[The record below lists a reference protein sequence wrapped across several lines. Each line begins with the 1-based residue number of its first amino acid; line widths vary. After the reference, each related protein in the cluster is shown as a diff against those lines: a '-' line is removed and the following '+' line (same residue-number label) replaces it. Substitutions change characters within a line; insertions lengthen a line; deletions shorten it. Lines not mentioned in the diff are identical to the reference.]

1 MAWGLKFSLSLPIV
15 RGEAADAKDGS
26 SPWRYGNGCYT
37 RTWRDSRAK
46 AGAAVESPQGSRN
59 GFGHRRSGRGGSIIT
74 QTLETSDVRAEKVA
88 AARERLD
95 RGDYKDPGNIAKTAG
110 KLLKYLG

>member
-1 MAWGLKFSLSLPIV
+1 MVAIQGLGGIPEPKPEQPSKV
-15 RGEAADAKDGS
+15 RKDRETAS
-26 SPWRYGNGCYT
+26 AT
-37 RTWRDSRAK
+37 
-46 AGAAVESPQGSRN
+46 GAA
-59 GFGHRRSGRGGSIIT
+59 GGAAASDQDDVVISSEARAAAAVARIIT